1 MRKVLA
7 RTRRE
12 GSRDGMMELKE
23 IWKKEK
29 SKVKAASTLLR
40 SELMT
45 KSDVTLAD
53 QIERTGH
60 ALTSDELAHILAV
73 SRITIF

>member
-12 GSRDGMMELKE
+12 GSRDGMVELKE
-23 IWKKEK
+23 IWKKNK
-29 SKVKAASTLLR
+29 SKVNAASTLLR
-40 SELMT
+40 SELMK
-45 KSDVTLAD
+45 KSDLTLAD

-60 ALTSDELAHILAV
+60 ALTSDDLVHILAV
-73 SRITIF
+73 SRIAIF